1 MAPSTTTII
10 HTRLND
16 CLNSKMIFYADL
28 HFSPLMLV
36 YLPMKTLSYIQII
49 LSVIL
54 VSAIL
59 LQRTGAQVGGAFG
72 GSDNFSSAYH
82 TRRGF
87 EKGLFIITIVVA
99 ILFAISA
106 LINLI

>member
-1 MAPSTTTII
+1 MKS
-10 HTRLND
+10 L
-16 CLNSKMIFYADL
+16 
-28 HFSPLMLV
+28 
-36 YLPMKTLSYIQII
+36 LPYIQLI

-54 VSAIL
+54 VAAIL

-72 GSDNFSSAYH
+72 GSDNFSSAFH

-87 EKGLFIITIVVA
+87 ERVLFIATIVIAV
-99 ILFAISA
+99 LFAISA